1 MTSAVI
7 PSVDSNSTPAAVG
20 AAAKQDSPA
29 KILDAA
35 KQFESL
41 LITQILRAA
50 RGSGEGWMGSGGDAS
65 SDCAS
70 GYAEEQFAA
79 AMAKSGG
86 LGLANIIAAGL
97 QKAQAATSGD
107 AASGSAISNKQ

>member
-1 MTSAVI
+1 MTSVAI
-7 PSVDSNSTPAAVG
+7 PPVDSSAAPAS
-20 AAAKQDSPA
+20 AAGSGPKQDSPA

-41 LITQILRAA
+41 LIAQILRAA

-79 AMAKSGG
+79 AMAKGGG

-97 QKAQAATSGD
+97 QKAQAATSG
-107 AASGSAISNKQ
+107 SGNE